1 MLGPYPLIY
10 YNIKKL
16 KNLEI
21 ATKIHSRGFFK
32 TFIAERKIWDNFL
45 CIR

>member
-21 ATKIHSRGFFK
+21 ATKIHSCGCFL
-32 TFIAERKIWDNFL
+32 NFYRRAKDL
-45 CIR
+45 R